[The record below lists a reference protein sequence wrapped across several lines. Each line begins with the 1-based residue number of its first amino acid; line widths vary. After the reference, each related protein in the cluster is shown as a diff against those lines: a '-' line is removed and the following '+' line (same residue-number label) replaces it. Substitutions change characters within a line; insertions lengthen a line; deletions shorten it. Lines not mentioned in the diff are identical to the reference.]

1 MDQRQTFADTRELLA
16 ILADL
21 HMQNTSVAFLVDQNG
36 LSRINGYIESID
48 KINSTLSLVI
58 VHALSRHR
66 ILLDE
71 IVAVKGIFRSDYSEC

>member
-1 MDQRQTFADTRELLA
+1 MDQRQTFSDTGELLA
-16 ILADL
+16 ILTN
-21 HMQNTSVAFLVDQNG
+21 HHIQNTFLAFLIDQNG

-58 VHALSRHR
+58 AHALSRHR

-71 IVAVKGIFRSDYSEC
+71 IVAVNGIFRSDYSEC